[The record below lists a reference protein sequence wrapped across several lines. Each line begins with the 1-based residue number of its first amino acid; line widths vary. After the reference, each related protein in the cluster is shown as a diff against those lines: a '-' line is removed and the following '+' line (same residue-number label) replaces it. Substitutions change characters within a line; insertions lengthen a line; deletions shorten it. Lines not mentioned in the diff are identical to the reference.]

1 MVLIYGM
8 EINSI
13 IEINEIERILVFLGF
28 EIRIFFCRFLV
39 KELMLGKQREFRS
52 FDNSDFFGLIVVMVL
67 VVKM

>member
-1 MVLIYGM
+1 MVLIRGM

-39 KELMLGKQREFRS
+39 KELMLGK
-52 FDNSDFFGLIVVMVL
+52 
-67 VVKM
+67 